1 MVSREDARFAHRQ
14 PGWAAWCWSWG
25 WCCSWSTRSIPP
37 APAAITTALQTL
49 ASQDAAE
56 RSRKGPG
63 GSSASDPRDLLAAK
77 AMRRVSDDASHPS
90 AVSSTDPGV
99 ITLPAPTATG
109 PAQVPTGFPH
119 TPAGAMAQLAAIDQT
134 AFESG
139 SLTQV
144 RAVIEGWAVRGGPTV
159 SNWSLISGMADLF
172 NQMGVA
178 GSGASDVSAQ
188 LALVL
193 TPLMGQIKGSVG
205 PDFTIPCV
213 DFELDVTLQQTARG
227 ADADCQR
234 MVWQRAPAGSTQYG
248 KAVGR
253 WVDRRRLRA
262 SHRPVGLAGHR
273 SGHRCRL
280 PRPTTGAPPMSRD
293 RIEAIDL
300 NPLHW
305 LGDAATA
312 AVGNVWKAAM
322 TGLWSAALW
331 MLKLAFRIIDAFTTP
346 DLSAAG
352 PMGAVLPTTLW
363 LGAALAVIMMFV
375 QLTLA
380 LVRRDGKSM
389 GQILLGI
396 GQFGLVWVGFLGLAG
411 GFVAAAAGLEHGILS
426 GMLHA
431 SDMSHVDL
439 STTFPD
445 NIGDIT
451 LATVLGILGLL
462 IVIPAAFFYVL
473 IMFVRE
479 AALIILVA
487 TAPISAAGLV
497 SETGKVWF
505 WKTLRWF
512 FSCLLISPVA
522 ALLLGIG
529 VKLSVGVIDPPPT
542 TAEVMKMCK
551 ANPDKCNPLK
561 GAPGLSAAANASAT
575 AHAGM
580 AVVGCIIIAIGAVCP
595 MILFRLL
602 AFVEPGTASGAALR
616 QSWSDAGGM
625 SGLLSGSGGKTSA
638 GSGAATQSSGDGRS
652 GGESGAESQ
661 TQSRLTQA
669 LGSFGAG
676 VGAVSSVAQRAV
688 DIGSDILGQAGVGSP
703 SYSMTPTDERSSRRS
718 VGGRGGN
725 ATDDTSDDAGTGDTG
740 SGRDTG
746 SGGGDGRGGGNL
758 PEPPHPPMPGGP
770 GGGGGGLPTPGG
782 AGGAGEGGGGAE
794 AAAVVAV

>member
-1 MVSREDARFAHRQ
+1 M
-14 PGWAAWCWSWG
+14 
-25 WCCSWSTRSIPP
+25 
-37 APAAITTALQTL
+37 
-49 ASQDAAE
+49 
-56 RSRKGPG
+56 
-63 GSSASDPRDLLAAK
+63 
-77 AMRRVSDDASHPS
+77 SHP
-90 AVSSTDPGV
+90 
-99 ITLPAPTATG
+99 
-109 PAQVPTGFPH
+109 H
-119 TPAGAMAQLAAIDQT
+119 T
-134 AFESG
+134 
-139 SLTQV
+139 
-144 RAVIEGWAVRGGPTV
+144 
-159 SNWSLISGMADLF
+159 
-172 NQMGVA
+172 
-178 GSGASDVSAQ
+178 
-188 LALVL
+188 
-193 TPLMGQIKGSVG
+193 
-205 PDFTIPCV
+205 
-213 DFELDVTLQQTARG
+213 
-227 ADADCQR
+227 
-234 MVWQRAPAGSTQYG
+234 
-248 KAVGR
+248 
-253 WVDRRRLRA
+253 
-262 SHRPVGLAGHR
+262 H
-273 SGHRCRL
+273 
-280 PRPTTGAPPMSRD
+280 
-293 RIEAIDL
+293 IEAFSL

-305 LGDAATA
+305 LGDAASA
-312 AVGNVWKAAM
+312 AVGNVWMAAM

-331 MLKLAFRIIDAFTTP
+331 LLKLAFKIIDAFTTP
-346 DLSAAG
+346 DLSASG

-426 GMLHA
+426 QMLNA

-439 STTFPD
+439 SSTFPD
-445 NIGDIT
+445 KVGDIT

-512 FSCLLISPVA
+512 FSCLLISPMA

-529 VKLSVGVIDPPPT
+529 VKLSIGVIDPPPSAAQIAT
-542 TAEVMKMCK
+542 MCK
-551 ANPDKCNPLK
+551 TNPASCNILD
-561 GAPGLSAAANASAT
+561 GGTGLTAAANASNT

-625 SGLLSGSGGKTSA
+625 SGIMSGGGGKSSE

-661 TQSRLTQA
+661 TQNRLTQA
-669 LGSFGAG
+669 LGAFGAG
-676 VGAVSSVAQRAV
+676 VGAVTSIAHRAA
-688 DIGSDILGQAGVGSP
+688 DLGSDVLGQAGVGSP
-703 SYSMTPTDERSSRRS
+703 SYSMTPTDVR
-718 VGGRGGN
+718 
-725 ATDDTSDDAGTGDTG
+725 
-740 SGRDTG
+740 SGRSGG
-746 SGGGDGRGGGNL
+746 SGGGKSSGDSDTGPEGGNGGGASGGSGGGNP
-758 PEPPHPPMPGGP
+758 PEPPTPPMPGGSGGVLPTP
-770 GGGGGGLPTPGG
+770 GGGMPGG
-782 AGGAGEGGGGAE
+782 AGGAGGAGAAGGGAE